1 MANKDNLISVVGTL
15 FRYRRPILWATFLT
29 GIGSLL
35 ISVFLLDNMYK
46 ATTSFYP
53 LSSDV
58 FKPEQMFGTSTKD
71 MDFYGTEA
79 DVDRLL
85 TIGQSGDMYNF
96 LIKKFDLYKHYKIDT
111 TSERAPIKVR
121 EALERLYEVK
131 KTKQNAIE
139 VSVEDKDRALAAT
152 MANVAR
158 DKIDEIA
165 QKMVREVQY
174 NQIRG
179 FESNFLQKEK
189 GMNVI
194 GDTLSRMRELYGVI
208 DPLRQTEAV
217 TKVSVE
223 AKGNYVRSKARLDAL
238 KGINTV
244 SPDTLAM
251 LGATLKG
258 YEEELKESNET
269 MKKYNQGYNGVSVMK
284 DLYEQE
290 RNQLGRDKQR
300 YLQLKVAYETP
311 TQALKTVEIA
321 AVPIDKSRPKR
332 SIIILST
339 MLIAFVLMVVG
350 ALIAENY
357 RDVDWSEVL
366 ASENETASKSKA
378 SIGFFQKKE

>member
-35 ISVFLLDNMYK
+35 ISVFLLDNVYK

-71 MDFYGTEA
+71 MDYFGTEA

-111 TSERAPIKVR
+111 SSERAPIKVR
-121 EALERLYEVK
+121 EALERLYAVK
-131 KTKQNAIE
+131 KTKTNSIE
-139 VSVEDKDRALAAT
+139 VSVEDKDRVLAAE
-152 MANVAR
+152 MANAAR
-158 DKIDEIA
+158 DRIDETA
-165 QKMVREVQY
+165 QRIVREVQL

-189 GMNVI
+189 GMHVI
-194 GDTLSRMRELYGVI
+194 GDTLSLMRELYGVI
-208 DPLRQTEAV
+208 DPLHQTEAV
-217 TKVSVE
+217 TKVAVE
-223 AKGNYVRSKARLDAL
+223 AQGNYTRSKAKLDAL
-238 KGINTV
+238 KSISSV
-244 SPDTLAM
+244 SQDTLVM

-258 YEEELKESNET
+258 YEQELKQSNE
-269 MKKYNQGYNGVSVMK
+269 MLKKYSAGFNGVSSMK

-311 TQALKTVEIA
+311 TQALKTVEA
-321 AVPIDKSRPKR
+321 ASVPIDKSRPKR
-332 SIIILST
+332 SIIILSA

-350 ALIAENY
+350 ALVADKY
-357 RDVDWSEVL
+357 RDVDWAEAIRSD
-366 ASENETASKSKA
+366 NKSSNK
-378 SIGFFQKKE
+378 Q

>member
-35 ISVFLLDNMYK
+35 ISVFLLDNVYK
-46 ATTSFYP
+46 ATTSFVP

-71 MDFYGTEA
+71 MDFYGKED
-79 DVDRLL
+79 DVDRIL

-121 EALERLYEVK
+121 EALEKLYAVK
-131 KTKQNAIE
+131 KTKENAIE
-139 VSVEDKDRALAAT
+139 VSVEDKDRALAAE
-152 MANVAR
+152 MANAAR
-158 DKIDEIA
+158 EKIDETA
-165 QKMVREVQY
+165 QRLVREVQL

-179 FESNFLQKEK
+179 FESNFMQKER
-189 GMNVI
+189 GMRVMS
-194 GDTLSRMRELYGVI
+194 DTLSLLSNRYGVL
-208 DPLRQTEAV
+208 DPMRQTEAV

-223 AKGNYVRSKARLDAL
+223 ANGNYVRSKARLEAM
-238 KGINTV
+238 KGIGSV
-244 SPDTLAM
+244 SQDTLAM

-258 YEEELKESNET
+258 YEEEVKQSIET
-269 MKKYNQGYNGVSVMK
+269 MKKYNAGYNSVSVMK
-284 DLYEQE
+284 ELYEQE

-300 YLQLKVAYETP
+300 YLQLKIAYETP
-311 TQALKTVEIA
+311 TQAIKTIESA

-339 MLIAFVLMVVG
+339 MLIAFVLMVLG
-350 ALIAENY
+350 ALIADNY
-357 RDVDWSEVL
+357 KDVDWSEV
-366 ASENETASKSKA
+366 TKS
-378 SIGFFQKKE
+378 

>member
-46 ATTSFYP
+46 ATTSFVP

-71 MDFYGTEA
+71 MDYYGQEA

-96 LIKKFDLYKHYKIDT
+96 LIKKFDLYRHYKIDT

-131 KTKQNAIE
+131 KTKNNAIE
-139 VSVEDKDRALAAT
+139 VSVEDKDRALAAQ
-152 MANVAR
+152 MANAAR
-158 DKIDEIA
+158 DKIDETA
-165 QKMVREVQY
+165 QRLVREVQY

-189 GMNVI
+189 GMTVI
-194 GDTLSRMRELYGVI
+194 GDTLSRMRDLYGVI

-223 AKGNYVRSKARLDAL
+223 AQGNFIRSKARLEAL
-238 KGINTV
+238 KGISSV
-244 SPDTLAM
+244 SPDTLMM

-258 YEEELKESNET
+258 YEEEFKQSAEM
-269 MKKYNQGYNGVSVMK
+269 MKKYNQGYNSVSVMK

-300 YLQLKVAYETP
+300 YQQLKTAYETP
-311 TQALKTVEIA
+311 TQALKTIETA
-321 AVPIDKSRPKR
+321 SVPIDKSRPKR

-339 MLIAFVLMVVG
+339 MLIAFVLMFVG
-350 ALIAENY
+350 ALITDNY
-357 RDVDWSEVL
+357 RDVDWSEVM
-366 ASENETASKSKA
+366 
-378 SIGFFQKKE
+378 KEEKGIKN